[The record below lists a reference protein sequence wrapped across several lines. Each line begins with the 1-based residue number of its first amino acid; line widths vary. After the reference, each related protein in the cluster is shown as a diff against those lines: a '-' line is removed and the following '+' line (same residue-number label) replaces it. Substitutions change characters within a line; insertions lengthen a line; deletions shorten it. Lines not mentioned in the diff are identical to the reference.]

1 MLLLACANVANLSLA
16 RLVRR
21 EKEMALRSAL
31 GAGRARLTRQL
42 LTESVLV
49 ALVGGA
55 LGLLVAVA
63 GRGLL
68 VHFAERFSPRASEI
82 AIDGPVLLF
91 SLGVSILAGF
101 GLGLIPALSPRRNLV
116 SALKEGRETSS
127 EGKARPRVRNLLIV
141 SQVAISFVLLAGAGL
156 MLRTLWKLSRVD
168 PGFRTERVL
177 TSRLDLN
184 FTRYRE
190 DEEQRAFHERL
201 LERLS
206 GEPGVLSVALA
217 GSFPLNE
224 RGPSNGRFRIEGRP
238 AGGVETLPRADF
250 QRISPA
256 YFQTIGV
263 PILRGRAMTSA
274 DRPNT
279 PPVAV
284 INHSMAQHFWKGED
298 PIGRRIGVEGNTP
311 AEIVWLT
318 IVGVSGDVR
327 QYGLANAPTDQ
338 VYLGMLQYPGLS
350 TTCLLRTAAEP
361 ERMER
366 VVRAAV
372 HAIGPEQPVDRFR
385 TLAEVRSGALET
397 PRLTAVL
404 LLLFAALAVAITAT
418 GIAGVIGFTV
428 GQRRRE
434 FGIRMA
440 LGALPRSVQAMVLG
454 QGMRLVGVGLMLG
467 LGGAFVLTRLW
478 AGLLYEV
485 APTDPP
491 TYVAVAPAARR
502 DRGRRLLRAGPAGD
516 HGGPHG
522 GC

>member
-1 MLLLACANVANLSLA
+1 MPLSEELTREARPTFLLLFGTVGLVLLLACANVANLSLA

-49 ALVGGA
+49 ALVGGT

-91 SLGVSILAGF
+91 SLGVSILAGI

-116 SALKEGRETSS
+116 SALKEGRESAATGS
-127 EGKARPRVRNLLIV
+127 ARPRVRNLLIV

-184 FTRYRE
+184 FTRYRQA
-190 DEEQRAFHERL
+190 EEQRAFHERL

-224 RGPSNGRFRIEGRP
+224 RGPSDGRFRIEGRP

-250 QRISPA
+250 QRVSPD
-256 YFQTIGV
+256 YFKTIGV

-274 DRPNT
+274 DR
-279 PPVAV
+279 
-284 INHSMAQHFWKGED
+284 
-298 PIGRRIGVEGNTP
+298 
-311 AEIVWLT
+311 AET
-318 IVGVSGDVR
+318 
-327 QYGLANAPTDQ
+327 
-338 VYLGMLQYPGLS
+338 
-350 TTCLLRTAAEP
+350 
-361 ERMER
+361 
-366 VVRAAV
+366 
-372 HAIGPEQPVDRFR
+372 
-385 TLAEVRSGALET
+385 
-397 PRLTAVL
+397 
-404 LLLFAALAVAITAT
+404 
-418 GIAGVIGFTV
+418 
-428 GQRRRE
+428 
-434 FGIRMA
+434 
-440 LGALPRSVQAMVLG
+440 
-454 QGMRLVGVGLMLG
+454 
-467 LGGAFVLTRLW
+467 
-478 AGLLYEV
+478 
-485 APTDPP
+485 
-491 TYVAVAPAARR
+491 
-502 DRGRRLLRAGPAGD
+502 
-516 HGGPHG
+516 PHG
-522 GC
+522 GRDQPVHGAALLAGRGSGRADGSAWKGTSRTRSSG